1 MKRITK
7 LFALFTALL
16 MILALAACQSATQD
30 TKDGSKPGEPSE
42 TAVLPDENENMQD
55 GTIFETSCKAI
66 WFKHFSD
73 MEMLTRESVPA
84 GIDPSLADVIPLL
97 ACIQMTRV
105 SYDSLVSDDLQ
116 FFNESF
122 PKTNQ
127 NDIENDAYVWYVMT
141 NVFSVLGGYH
151 KDTVSTVKTDEQ
163 FDREY
168 TELFIPDSA
177 ARDILK
183 VCFSQYTDD
192 YSLLTEPPTVKNCA
206 TQMGREFYESALLVY
221 DKERNGYV
229 CEKLRGYGEVVI
241 SGGGEFDEG
250 VFLHI
255 YTADGPESEYVND
268 TMFWLKPLDEP
279 ILGLKWTIAKVIHNV
294 GEIEAYRII
303 GR

>member
-16 MILALAACQSATQD
+16 MILTLAACQSAPQD
-30 TKDGSKPGEPSE
+30 GKGG
-42 TAVLPDENENMQD
+42 TASDTGVLPNENGNMQD
-55 GTIFETSCKAI
+55 GTIFDTSCKAV

-73 MEMLTRESVPA
+73 MEMLTGESVPA
-84 GIDPSLADVIPLL
+84 GIDPSLADMIPLL

-116 FFNESF
+116 FYNGSF

-127 NDIENDAYVWYVMT
+127 NDLENDAYVWYVMT

-163 FDREY
+163 FGREY

-183 VCFSQYTDD
+183 ICFSQYTDD
-192 YSLLTEPPTVKNCA
+192 YSLLTEPPAVDECA
-206 TQMGREFYESALLVY
+206 TQMGMEFYENATLVY
-221 DKERNGYV
+221 DKERKGYV
-229 CEKLRGYGEVVI
+229 CEKLRGYGCEVVVL
-241 SGGGEFDEG
+241 GGEEFDEG
-250 VFLHI
+250 IFLHI
-255 YTADGPESEYVND
+255 YTADGREDESVSD

-279 ILGLKWTIAKVIHNV
+279 RLGLKWTIAKIIHNV
-294 GEIEAYRII
+294 DQIEAYHSISES
-303 GR
+303 